1 MKDYFD
7 LLGRIL
13 LSLIFLFEG
22 YDYIAY
28 AKLNKAVMTSYGLTW
43 NQDLL
48 LYGAIFLLVMGSL
61 MLLTGYRM
69 RTGAIL
75 LLLYWLPMT
84 YIVHSFWDDPI
95 EQQRLQSILF
105 TKNIAITGG
114 LLIAATHSSGR
125 FAIKKLFATTRVK

>member
-13 LSLIFLFEG
+13 LSMIFFFEV

-28 AKLNKAVMTSYGLTW
+28 AKINKQIMSEYGLQS

-48 LYGAIFLLVMGSL
+48 LYGAIFLLVLGSL
-61 MLLTGYRM
+61 MVLTGYRM

-75 LLLYWLPMT
+75 LALYWVPMT
-84 YIVHSFWDDPI
+84 LIVHAFWDYPL
-95 EQQRLQSILF
+95 EEQRLQSILF

-114 LLIAATHSSGR
+114 LMIAATHTSGR
-125 FAIKKLFATTRVK
+125 FAIKKLFATTRV

>member
-13 LSLIFLFEG
+13 LSMIFFFEG

-28 AKLNKAVMTSYGLTW
+28 AKLNKEMMSEYGLTSY
-43 NQDLL
+43 QDLL
-48 LYGAIFLLVMGSL
+48 LYGAIFLLVLGSL
-61 MLLTGYRM
+61 MVLTGYRM

-75 LLLYWLPMT
+75 LMLYWIPMT
-84 YIVHSFWDDPI
+84 LIVHAFWNYPLED
-95 EQQRLQSILF
+95 QRLQSILF

-114 LLIAATHSSGR
+114 LMIAATHTSGR
-125 FAIKKLFATTRVK
+125 FAIKKLFATTRV

>member
-1 MKDYFD
+1 MKDLSD

-13 LSLIFLFEG
+13 LSMIFIFEA

-28 AKLNKAVMTSYGLTW
+28 AKSNKAAMTAYGLTW

-48 LYGAIFLLVMGSL
+48 LYGAITLLVLGAL

-69 RTGAIL
+69 RFGSIL

-84 YIVHSFWDDPI
+84 YVVHSFWNDPE
-95 EQQRLQSILF
+95 EQRRLQSILF
-105 TKNIAITGG
+105 TKNLAITGG
-114 LLIAATHSSGR
+114 LLITATHTSGR
-125 FAIKKLFATTRVK
+125 YAIKKIFATTRV

>member
-1 MKDYFD
+1 MKNWFD

-13 LSLIFLFEG
+13 LSLIFVFEA

-28 AKLNKAVMTSYGLTW
+28 AKSNKAAMTAYGITW

-48 LYGAIFLLVMGSL
+48 LYGAIAVLVVGAL
-61 MLLTGYRM
+61 MVLTGYRM

-75 LLLYWLPMT
+75 LLLYWVPMT
-84 YIVHSFWDDPI
+84 YVVHSFWNAPE

-105 TKNIAITGG
+105 TKNLAITGG
-114 LLIAATHSSGR
+114 LLIAATHASGKY
-125 FAIKKLFATTRVK
+125 AIKKLFATTRVK